1 MDRGALLFPYIIY
14 SAYRL
19 SALLNGLCINSG
31 VLCISI
37 KATNSCICRYNPS
50 PEAKNHCFICVNS
63 LLLRLR
69 KVSQRA
75 RILPVRQKT
84 NCKTQTTIFA
94 KSTVSGLQVPSP
106 SGTRVAKTPHIACR
120 DSFRKPGPSYPAL
133 FFPCSPAR
141 DRFALRR
148 RSLLPKAFAPAATW
162 TRLCLRSSRTG
173 GWLHSRYRETSA
185 SPYQKEGTITR
196 PRSEHLIFLSGGR
209 SGRQLRDSRT
219 YAMVLGDLRRCK
231 TAFYRTG
238 HRATIYGAGAVMRRR
253 TTILYRTSAA
263 IFTR

>member
-1 MDRGALLFPYIIY
+1 MQEYYLSDRRQIAKLK
-14 SAYRL
+14 RL
-19 SALLNGLCINSG
+19 SSPNRLSRVCRFRRQAERGLPRPRTLPVGIPFESR
-31 VLCISI
+31 V
-37 KATNSCICRYNPS
+37 
-50 PEAKNHCFICVNS
+50 
-63 LLLRLR
+63 
-69 KVSQRA
+69 
-75 RILPVRQKT
+75 LPVR
-84 NCKTQTTIFA
+84 
-94 KSTVSGLQVPSP
+94 L
-106 SGTRVAKTPHIACR
+106 
-120 DSFRKPGPSYPAL
+120 Y
-133 FFPCSPAR
+133 FFPCAPAR

-173 GWLHSRYRETSA
+173 GWLHSRHRETSA

-238 HRATIYGAGAVMRRR
+238 HRATIYGAGIVMRRR
-253 TTILYRTSAA
+253 TAILYRTSAA

>member
-1 MDRGALLFPYIIY
+1 M
-14 SAYRL
+14 
-19 SALLNGLCINSG
+19 
-31 VLCISI
+31 
-37 KATNSCICRYNPS
+37 
-50 PEAKNHCFICVNS
+50 
-63 LLLRLR
+63 
-69 KVSQRA
+69 SQRA

-148 RSLLPKAFAPAATW
+148 RSLPSK
-162 TRLCLRSSRTG
+162 
-173 GWLHSRYRETSA
+173 
-185 SPYQKEGTITR
+185 KEGTITR

-231 TAFYRTG
+231 TAVYRTG
-238 HRATIYGAGAVMRRR
+238 HRATIYGAGIVMRRR

>member
-1 MDRGALLFPYIIY
+1 M
-14 SAYRL
+14 
-19 SALLNGLCINSG
+19 
-31 VLCISI
+31 
-37 KATNSCICRYNPS
+37 
-50 PEAKNHCFICVNS
+50 
-63 LLLRLR
+63 
-69 KVSQRA
+69 SQRA

-106 SGTRVAKTPHIACR
+106 SGTRVAKTLHIACR
-120 DSFRKPGPSYPAL
+120 DSFRKPGPSCPAL
-133 FFPCSPAR
+133 FFPCAPAR

-148 RSLLPKAFAPAATW
+148 RSLPSK
-162 TRLCLRSSRTG
+162 
-173 GWLHSRYRETSA
+173 
-185 SPYQKEGTITR
+185 KEGTIAR

-231 TAFYRTG
+231 TAFYRTE
-238 HRATIYGAGAVMRRR
+238 HRAIIYGAGTVMRRR
-253 TTILYRTSAA
+253 ATILYRTSTA

>member
-1 MDRGALLFPYIIY
+1 M
-14 SAYRL
+14 
-19 SALLNGLCINSG
+19 
-31 VLCISI
+31 
-37 KATNSCICRYNPS
+37 
-50 PEAKNHCFICVNS
+50 
-63 LLLRLR
+63 
-69 KVSQRA
+69 SQRA
-75 RILPVRQKT
+75 RILLVRQKT

-231 TAFYRTG
+231 TAFYRVLG
-238 HRATIYGAGAVMRRR
+238 IAQLSMVLGRLCDVAQLSFIARARQSSPDSARHRVRA
-253 TTILYRTSAA
+253 LY
-263 IFTR
+263 

>member
-1 MDRGALLFPYIIY
+1 M
-14 SAYRL
+14 
-19 SALLNGLCINSG
+19 
-31 VLCISI
+31 
-37 KATNSCICRYNPS
+37 
-50 PEAKNHCFICVNS
+50 
-63 LLLRLR
+63 
-69 KVSQRA
+69 SQRA

-106 SGTRVAKTPHIACR
+106 KRNAGCQDPHIACR

-133 FFPCSPAR
+133 FFLVHLQEIASPCAGV
-141 DRFALRR
+141 
-148 RSLLPKAFAPAATW
+148 RSYRKRSAPAATW

-238 HRATIYGAGAVMRRR
+238 HRATIYGAGIVMRRR

>member
-1 MDRGALLFPYIIY
+1 M
-14 SAYRL
+14 
-19 SALLNGLCINSG
+19 
-31 VLCISI
+31 
-37 KATNSCICRYNPS
+37 
-50 PEAKNHCFICVNS
+50 NH
-63 LLLRLR
+63 
-69 KVSQRA
+69 RA
-75 RILPVRQKT
+75 RILLVRQKT

-133 FFPCSPAR
+133 FFPCAPAR
-141 DRFALRR
+141 NRFALRR

-162 TRLCLRSSRTG
+162 TCLCSRSSRTG

-185 SPYQKEGTITR
+185 SPYQKEGMIAR

-209 SGRQLRDSRT
+209 SGRQLRDSRS

-231 TAFYRTG
+231 TAFSYRASRNYLWCWG
-238 HRATIYGAGAVMRRR
+238 GYATSHNNPLSHARGQSLPDSARRR
-253 TTILYRTSAA
+253 VCALY
-263 IFTR
+263 

>member
-1 MDRGALLFPYIIY
+1 M
-14 SAYRL
+14 
-19 SALLNGLCINSG
+19 
-31 VLCISI
+31 
-37 KATNSCICRYNPS
+37 
-50 PEAKNHCFICVNS
+50 
-63 LLLRLR
+63 
-69 KVSQRA
+69 SQRA

-106 SGTRVAKTPHIACR
+106 SGTRVAKTPHITCR
-120 DSFRKPGPSYPAL
+120 DSFRKPGPSCPAL
-133 FFPCSPAR
+133 FFS
-141 DRFALRR
+141 LRTCK
-148 RSLLPKAFAPAATW
+148 RSLRLAPAFAPTESVAPAATW

-173 GWLHSRYRETSA
+173 GWLHSRHRETSA

-238 HRATIYGAGAVMRRR
+238 HRATIYGAGIVMRRR
-253 TTILYRTSAA
+253 TAILYRTSAA

>member
-1 MDRGALLFPYIIY
+1 M
-14 SAYRL
+14 
-19 SALLNGLCINSG
+19 
-31 VLCISI
+31 
-37 KATNSCICRYNPS
+37 
-50 PEAKNHCFICVNS
+50 
-63 LLLRLR
+63 
-69 KVSQRA
+69 SQRA
-75 RILPVRQKT
+75 RILLVRQKT

-173 GWLHSRYRETSA
+173 GWLHGRYRETSA
-185 SPYQKEGTITR
+185 SPYQKEGTIAR

-209 SGRQLRDSRT
+209 SGRQLRDSRS
-219 YAMVLGDLRRCK
+219 YAMVLSDLRCCK

-238 HRATIYGAGAVMRRR
+238 HCATIYGAGAVMRHRA
-253 TTILYRTSAA
+253 TILYRTSAA

>member
-1 MDRGALLFPYIIY
+1 M
-14 SAYRL
+14 
-19 SALLNGLCINSG
+19 
-31 VLCISI
+31 
-37 KATNSCICRYNPS
+37 
-50 PEAKNHCFICVNS
+50 
-63 LLLRLR
+63 
-69 KVSQRA
+69 SQRA
-75 RILPVRQKT
+75 RILLVRQKT

-106 SGTRVAKTPHIACR
+106 SGTRVAKTLHIACR
-120 DSFRKPGPSYPAL
+120 DSFRKPGPSCPAL
-133 FFPCSPAR
+133 FFPCAPAR
-141 DRFALRR
+141 NRFALRR
-148 RSLLPKAFAPAATW
+148 RSLPSK
-162 TRLCLRSSRTG
+162 
-173 GWLHSRYRETSA
+173 
-185 SPYQKEGTITR
+185 KEGTIMR

-238 HRATIYGAGAVMRRR
+238 HRATIYGAGIVMRRR